1 MRAKISVASPEATL
15 TRLLDALEQ
24 ELIGASDDEILEA
37 AKELGMNP
45 KMKGSAAF
53 LGLKYGSVPR
63 PEDFF
68 DVLSALP
75 QDEVR
80 RFILARQ
87 PRNKKGS
94 REN

>member
-1 MRAKISVASPEATL
+1 
-15 TRLLDALEQ
+15 
-24 ELIGASDDEILEA
+24 
-37 AKELGMNP
+37 
-45 KMKGSAAF
+45 MKGSAAF

-75 QDEVR
+75 QDDAR
-80 RFILARQ
+80 RLMLARQ